1 MKKIQIIQG
10 DSYALEVD
18 FEGIIIDLID
28 SIHFTCNELSI
39 CKQLEKDIENNLFR
53 LYIDKEETKEYSN
66 GVYNYDLT
74 IKFVDNNVKTVQYRS
89 ILVILE
95 KNNKVVCYE

>member
-10 DSYALEVD
+10 DSYTLEVD

-28 SIHFTCNELSI
+28 SIYFTCNELSI

-53 LYIDKEETKEYSN
+53 LSIDKNETKEYSN